1 MALRQ
6 LEEAVRGL
14 QRRVGEILQQLAP
27 VGTIHAYAGPVAP
40 ANYVLMDGRALKRAE
55 YPALYALIGDTYGA
69 GDGSTTFN
77 VPDARG
83 RALVA
88 LDTAQ
93 AEFNAMGKKGG
104 AKTVALTA
112 AQNGAH
118 SHLLSSGGHAHAFSW
133 GGAGGTNVHVQNAIA
148 AVGAPP
154 SNNLTTY
161 QSVWNRTAADGA
173 GEAHNNLQPFL
184 TVAYVIKAK

>member
-6 LEEAVRGL
+6 LEEAVRTL

-27 VGTIHAYAGPVAP
+27 VGTIHAFAGPVAP
-40 ANYVLMDGRALKRAE
+40 ANYVLMDGRQLSRAD

-69 GDGSTTFN
+69 GNGTTTFN

-93 AEFNAMGKKGG
+93 TEFNAMGKKGG
-104 AKTVALTA
+104 AKTVTLTA
-112 AQNGAH
+112 AQLPAH
-118 SHLLSSGGHAHAFSW
+118 THVFANSNAHAFSW
-133 GGAGGTNVHVQNAIA
+133 GGVGGTTVHVQNAIA
-148 AVGAPP
+148 AAGAPP
-154 SNNLTTY
+154 SNNLTTN
-161 QSVWNRTAADGA
+161 QGNWNKTANDG
-173 GEAHNNLQPFL
+173 GSGDPHSNLQPFL